1 MLTADQIKAKMAQT
15 LGIHQSLLVDEALL
29 QEVVAESFI
38 LIDMVIEVQNEFKI
52 RLNQEDLA
60 NVRTVGQFINT
71 VQTKSAV

>member
-1 MLTADQIKAKMAQT
+1 MLTADQIKTKMAQT
-15 LGIHQSLLVDEALL
+15 LGINQSLLVDEALL

-71 VQTKSAV
+71 VQTKSA